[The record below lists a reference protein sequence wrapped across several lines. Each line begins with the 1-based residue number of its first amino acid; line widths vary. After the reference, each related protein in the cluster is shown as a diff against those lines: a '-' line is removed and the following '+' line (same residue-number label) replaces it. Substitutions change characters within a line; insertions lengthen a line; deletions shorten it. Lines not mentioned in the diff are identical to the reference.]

1 MLELTRTL
9 KMTKEPHRKLRFI
22 SRLHLAAKGG
32 YIDLV
37 ELLLNY
43 GADPNL
49 RDNIGYNAAYF
60 ADQAGNKAITTLL
73 PGVLKIT
80 TAQMSEFREQYLRVH
95 DIVDRR
101 KKVKKKGGA
110 KKKK

>member
-1 MLELTRTL
+1 
-9 KMTKEPHRKLRFI
+9 MT
-22 SRLHLAAKGG
+22 SRLHLAAQGG
-32 YIDLV
+32 FVDIV

-43 GADPNL
+43 GADPYL
-49 RDNIGYNAAYF
+49 RDMNGFNPTYY
-60 ADQAGNKAITTLL
+60 ADQAGNKAVQAVL
-73 PGVLKIT
+73 PGLLKVT

-101 KKVKKKGGA
+101 KKTKKKGT